1 MENKRMTKYIHN
13 GVVFDLS
20 DPNLD
25 NKISA
30 IEERLIEKI
39 NTDIENEIAGYEATI
54 SKLQSD
60 ISDLQGRLTVIEES
74 TVPELRGLI
83 EELSNRISE
92 LEGNQ

>member
-13 GVVFDLS
+13 GIVFDLS

-25 NKISA
+25 DKISA
-30 IEERLIEKI
+30 IEEKLIEKI
-39 NTDIENEIAGYEATI
+39 NADIENEIAGYEATI

-60 ISDLQGRLTVIEES
+60 ISELQGRLTIIEES

-83 EELSNRISE
+83 EALSNKISE